1 MGREAVVDDLT
12 GLLLMLP
19 PLLFA
24 LTFHEF
30 SHAWV
35 AMRLGDPTARILGR
49 LTLNPIAHLDVMGT
63 MVFILTRRIG
73 WAKPVPVDERYLS
86 HPRRDMMWIALAGP
100 VSNLCLAFLFGSL
113 LRIAVP
119 GAPSSG
125 TLAILLRMV
134 QESVWINLAL
144 AVFNLIPL
152 FPLDGSRI
160 LTGLLSPALA
170 ERYRSLDRVG
180 PFVLLGV
187 VVLGMVT
194 GVNLFAFVINPVV
207 YALGGLFSGGVL

>member
-1 MGREAVVDDLT
+1 MDDLT

>member
-113 LRIAVP
+113 LRIAAA
-119 GAPSSG
+119 GAPSAG